1 MPRVINYVKH
11 KATRVALGLMA
22 LAFPG
27 AIFLTSGASLAVTNT
42 YTVSPWTYGPANCP
56 GEVAQWD
63 NSIGNPAPSLHL
75 TKPCPTP
82 TDAATGATVN
92 NVNGITLNSLG
103 FDYLTA
109 GHCGAGAPRYNVYTT
124 SGVYY
129 FFGCTYGIHT
139 DQLNGWTRVVFHDA
153 DAQPSDGVTPWPGF
167 GSVTITGIDVVMDE
181 GNDVSAT
188 QGSPGDSHLDNFAIN
203 GQTVSDVNTPT
214 NKDQCK
220 NGGYVNYTDEF
231 GNQFT
236 NQGQCVAF
244 VASGS
249 KSSYH
254 INNRNKIN
262 VVNTNSQTAT
272 TGNARVSHNTTG
284 GNATSGNASNS
295 NSNTNTVNV
304 SNNPTF

>member
-1 MPRVINYVKH
+1 MARFINYAKRKTTKIV
-11 KATRVALGLMA
+11 LGLMA

-27 AIFLTSGASLAVTNT
+27 AIFLASGASLALNNT
-42 YTVSPWTYGPANCP
+42 YTVSPWTYNPNNCP

-63 NSIGNPAPSLHL
+63 ESMGNPAPSLHL
-75 TKPCPTP
+75 TKPCPTA

-92 NVNGITLNSLG
+92 NVDGITLSNLG

-129 FFGCTYGIHT
+129 FFGCTYGTHT
-139 DQLNGWTRVVFHDA
+139 DLHNGWTRVVFNDA
-153 DAQPSDGVTPWPGF
+153 DAVPSDGTTAWPGF

-188 QGSPGDSHLDNFAIN
+188 QGSPGDAHLDNFVIN
-203 GQTVSDVNTPT
+203 GQTVSGVNTPT
-214 NKDQCK
+214 NKNDCK
-220 NGGYVNYTDEF
+220 NGGFVNFTDQF

-244 VASGS
+244 VASGG
-249 KSSYH
+249 KNTYH
-254 INNRNKIN
+254 IQNRNKIN
-262 VVNTNSQTAT
+262 VVNSNSQTAHS
-272 TGNARVSHNTTG
+272 GNASVHNNTTG
-284 GNATSGNASNS
+284 GNATSGGANNS
-295 NSNTNTVNV
+295 NSTTNNVNV